1 MWEALSKQFEHDTGY
16 KVVVV
21 STGPKEIIFP
31 EFQAGHADFMTV
43 HTSDETTTLVADGY
57 GTNMRPWA
65 KNELILMGPTSDP
78 AHVRGMRDGAAALK
92 KIAETK
98 SPFVDFYGPGS
109 RNIAHALW
117 TKAGIEPRG
126 DWLLKDESV
135 APQSVVSFAAERHAY
150 VIVGRIPILQGKIP
164 SAGMEIMVQG
174 DEAMRRPYV
183 VMEANPRKFPDANVA
198 GARVLA
204 DYLVSSRGQRF
215 LRDYAARQPDGV
227 PLFYAIDGSEP

>member
-1 MWEALSKQFEHDTGY
+1 
-16 KVVVV
+16 
-21 STGPKEIIFP
+21 
-31 EFQAGHADFMTV
+31 
-43 HTSDETTTLVADGY
+43 
-57 GTNMRPWA
+57 MRPWA

-183 VMEANPRKFPDANVA
+183 VMEAKPRPEI
-198 GARVLA
+198 
-204 DYLVSSRGQRF
+204 SSRLRRPPARWRPPL
-215 LRDYAARQPDGV
+215 LRDRRLRAVTGLSSRRGKIVSYVQEN
-227 PLFYAIDGSEP
+227 SN